1 MHSQK
6 KQLENYLH
14 KHIPISSAMGIHVDH
29 AATDH
34 IILKAPLCNNIN
46 HKMTAFGGSLHSAA
60 TLACWSLLHVNF
72 ADTNVDNVQIVI
84 ARSEVDYLAPVS
96 GDFTV
101 QCYAPDV
108 AEWERFMKMLEKR
121 KKARIKLHATVY
133 LDRKVCVDYWGMFVA
148 IMQ

>member
-34 IILKAPLCNNIN
+34 IILKAPLSNNIN
-46 HKMTAFGGSLHSAA
+46 HKMTVFGGSLHSAA

-72 ADTNVDNVQIVI
+72 AEQISRTPNRHRQKRGRLPGSGQRGFYSTVL
-84 ARSEVDYLAPVS
+84 RSRR
-96 GDFTV
+96 G
-101 QCYAPDV
+101 
-108 AEWERFMKMLEKR
+108 
-121 KKARIKLHATVY
+121 
-133 LDRKVCVDYWGMFVA
+133 
-148 IMQ
+148 